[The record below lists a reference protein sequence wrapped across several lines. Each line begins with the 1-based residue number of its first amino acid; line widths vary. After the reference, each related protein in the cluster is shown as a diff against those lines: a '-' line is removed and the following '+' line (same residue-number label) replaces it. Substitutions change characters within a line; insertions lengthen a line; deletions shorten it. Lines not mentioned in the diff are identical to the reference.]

1 MKVIV
6 IPARYGS
13 TRFPGKLLYPI
24 KGIPLIVW
32 VVRRALKSRVSNLVA
47 VATDDER
54 IEEVVEKEGV
64 RAFLTPSDL
73 PSGTD
78 RIAYVVRNFGDN
90 WKYIV
95 NLQGDEP
102 LVDPEDIDRIF
113 LELEKGE
120 KMVTLKTKI
129 KNMEEVNNPNVVKV
143 VTSLDGYALY
153 FSRSPIPYIR
163 GEKITYYRHI
173 GIYGYDRET
182 LLKITSLNQTPLE
195 KAELLEQL
203 RALENGI
210 PIKLLET
217 ENMSWGVDSLE
228 DVGKVEK
235 LLEVKA

>member
-24 KGIPLIVW
+24 KGVPLIIW
-32 VVRRALKSRVSNLVA
+32 VLRKALKSTVSDLVV

-54 IEEVVEKEGV
+54 IKKVVEKEGIKV
-64 RAFLTPSDL
+64 FLTPSDL

-78 RIAYVVRNFGDN
+78 RIAYVVREFGHN
-90 WKYIV
+90 WEYIV

-102 LVDPEDIDRIF
+102 LIDPRDIDRIF
-113 LELEKGE
+113 IELEKGE
-120 KMVTLKTKI
+120 RMVSLKARIEDK
-129 KNMEEVNNPNVVKV
+129 EEVENPNVVKV
-143 VTSLDGYALY
+143 VTTLDGYALY

-163 GEKITYYRHI
+163 GEKVGYYRHI
-173 GIYGYDRET
+173 GIYGYERGT
-182 LLKITSLNQTPLE
+182 LLKITSLDQTPLE
-195 KAELLEQL
+195 RAELLEQL

-217 ENMSWGVDSLE
+217 ENISWGVDSLE

-235 LLEVKA
+235 LLEVDA